1 MKSQWECL
9 LQNLGEWQ
17 GSFTQ
22 LTPSGEVIADIPTL
36 VSFEAT
42 NNNQTMRQ
50 LIRRFLPSQNSST
63 APDVEDKVLEY
74 SSLNRG
80 TLFFKNG
87 AFSQGSLQ
95 LGPFAEFGAELGL
108 IAGDRRLRLVQLFNR
123 AGDLHQL
130 TLIRE
135 TKAGAKVEGRPPLQV
150 NDLLGEW
157 QGEAVTL
164 YPDWRS
170 PDTYVT
176 RLKLDLEG
184 TERVVQQ
191 LTFGVADNVRTIT
204 STSRLEGSILHF
216 DQSAQA
222 VQVLF
227 LPNGTSSNCPRHLKV
242 GQPFVLEVGWLIE
255 PDLRQRM
262 VRRYDAQ
269 GGWSSLTL
277 VTERKVGA
285 AS

>member
-22 LTPSGEVIADIPTL
+22 LAPNGQVLADTPTL
-36 VSFEAT
+36 VAFEAI

-50 LIRRFLPSQNSST
+50 LVRRFLPNQNGS
-63 APDVEDKVLEY
+63 EELEIQDKVLEY

-80 TLFFKNG
+80 TLFFESG

-108 IAGDRRLRLVQLFNR
+108 IAGNQRLRLVQLFNR
-123 AGDLHQL
+123 EGNLHQL

-135 TKAGAKVEGRPPLQV
+135 TRAGTEVVEQPPLQLS
-150 NDLLGEW
+150 DLLGEW
-157 QGEAVTL
+157 QGEAVTI

-170 PDTYVT
+170 PDRYPTQ
-176 RLKLDLEG
+176 LKLHQDSADQL
-184 TERVVQQ
+184 VQQ
-191 LTFGVADNVRTIT
+191 LTFGIGDTARTIT
-204 STSRLEGSILHF
+204 STARIDGSILYF

-227 LPNGTSSNCPRHLKV
+227 LPNGASSNCPQHLKV

-255 PDLRQRM
+255 PCLRQRM

-277 VTERKVGA
+277 VTERKVTT